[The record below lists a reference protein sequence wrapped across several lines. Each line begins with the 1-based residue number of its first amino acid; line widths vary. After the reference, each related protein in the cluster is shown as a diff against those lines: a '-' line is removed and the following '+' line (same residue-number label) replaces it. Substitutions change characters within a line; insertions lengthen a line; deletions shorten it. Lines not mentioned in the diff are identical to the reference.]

1 MRGGSVLWEVVV
13 GLLLLLLA
21 LSGLSQEEEDKEG
34 RQHQAKDCWAGGLDA
49 YMEWGECLE
58 GWMLISTNLH

>member
-1 MRGGSVLWEVVV
+1 M
-13 GLLLLLLA
+13 LLLLLA
-21 LSGLSQEEEDKEG
+21 LSGLSQEEEDNEG